1 MQNWLV
7 WVLAAGA
14 LTLIALGYW
23 QIVVADGAYLGQRA
37 VTWLYDLTAPRYD
50 DIKQYDPEMEAVFLG
65 RPLAEALATVPAPLV
80 LDVATGTGRLPLA
93 LFEQPTFRGKVI
105 GVDASRPML
114 RLGAQKLR
122 AFDDRLLLL
131 WRDAAALPFP
141 DGVFD
146 AVTVLEVAEFTPDPP
161 ALLAEALRV
170 LRPGGVFVTTRRR
183 GTNATLMPGKTHDRP
198 AFEALLA
205 ERGCSY
211 VEIMPWQVEYDLVW
225 ALKEGASAGGG
236 RQPLSVLA
244 CPHCNRIGP
253 LRQDESALRC
263 AACGKAFPQRDGLY
277 DFR

>member
-1 MQNWLV
+1 MPAWLP
-7 WVLAAGA
+7 WALAAGA
-14 LTLIALGYW
+14 LALIGLGYW
-23 QIVVADGAYLGQRA
+23 QIGVAEGAYLGQRV

-50 DIKQYDPEMEAVFLG
+50 HIKQYDAEMEAVFLG
-65 RPLAEALATVPAPLV
+65 RPLAEVLAGTPAPLV
-80 LDVATGTGRLPLA
+80 LDVATGTGRLPLT
-93 LFEQPTFRGKVI
+93 LFEQPTFRGRVVGI
-105 GVDASRPML
+105 DASRRML

-141 DGVFD
+141 AGVFD
-146 AVTVLEVAEFTPDPP
+146 AVSVLEAIEFTPDPP
-161 ALLAEALRV
+161 ALLTEALRV

-183 GTNATLMPGKTHDRP
+183 GTSAALMPGKTHDP
-198 AFEALLA
+198 PTFEALLR

-236 RQPLSVLA
+236 R
-244 CPHCNRIGP
+244 GP
-253 LRQDESALRC
+253 LGVLECPRCTAASLQRAGAALHC
-263 AACGKAFPQRDGLY
+263 AACGADIPQRDGLY